1 MRPLAGGRLI
11 LTQCP
16 GSRAKGG
23 NTCYAGLW
31 NHWPEAVMSQC
42 PYTNLLDPDLYGA
55 GNHLPKLGELRA
67 RADAPIV
74 KIDDPLT
81 GIPYWAVLYR
91 EHVDYI
97 AKHPAIFSSEKRLT
111 IPTEYDDDTIAL
123 QASMLAN
130 MDPPRHGKFRRI
142 ARNAFTPRAVE
153 SYHDTFAGYARQ
165 IIDAVAH
172 KGHCEFVTEVAA
184 ELPLMAIL
192 DLCGVPIEE
201 RGQFFTWT
209 NQMMFQEDEDVGGD
223 DAAALAQEAAANIYV
238 YAGQLAEQHAR
249 TPLNNIVGALLD
261 GEVEEEKLTPE
272 EFQLFFLML
281 IAAGNE
287 STRSVTAHGMRL
299 LMEHPEQLQ
308 MLVDDPG
315 LIPDACE
322 EMLRYNPAFVTMRR
336 TVMEDTEVAGVQM
349 YAGNKV
355 LLPWH
360 LINQDET
367 VFDDPMEFDIT
378 RARRMPDLGRE
389 HRAFGIG
396 THYCLGAHLARM
408 ELQIMFEELIPRL
421 RNPQFA
427 APVKYMRDYFV
438 NGIKEMQ
445 ITFDKELE
453 SAA

>member
-1 MRPLAGGRLI
+1 MA
-11 LTQCP
+11 
-16 GSRAKGG
+16 
-23 NTCYAGLW
+23 
-31 NHWPEAVMSQC
+31 QC
-42 PYTNLLDPDLYGA
+42 PYANLLDPDLYGA
-55 GNHLPKLGELRA
+55 GNHLQTLIALREQA
-67 RADAPIV
+67 EAPIIR
-74 KIDDPLT
+74 IDDRLT

-97 AKHPAIFSSEKRLT
+97 AKHPEIFSSEKRLT
-111 IPTEYDDDTIAL
+111 IPTEYDDETIAL
-123 QASMLAN
+123 QASMLVN

-142 ARNAFTPRAVE
+142 ARNAFTPKAVE
-153 SYHDTFAGYARQ
+153 SYHDTFAKYAKQ
-165 IIDAVAH
+165 IIDAVAP

-201 RGQFFTWT
+201 RAQFFTWT
-209 NQMMFQEDEDVGGD
+209 NQMMFQEDEDIGGSD
-223 DAAALAQEAAANIYV
+223 PAALAQEAAANIYL
-238 YAGQLAEQHAR
+238 YAGELARQHAEK
-249 TPLNNIVGALLD
+249 PLNNIVGALLD
-261 GEVEEEKLTPE
+261 GVVEDEKLTAE

-299 LMEHPEQLQ
+299 LMEHPDQLQ
-308 MLVDDPG
+308 MLVDNPE

-336 TVMEDTEVAGVQM
+336 TVMVDTEVAGVQM
-349 YAGNKV
+349 KEGDKV
-355 LLPWH
+355 LLHWH

-367 VFDDPMEFDIT
+367 VFDDPGSFDIT
-378 RARRMPDLGRE
+378 RAQRMPDLARE

-408 ELQIMFEELIPRL
+408 ELRIMFEELLPRL

-427 APVKYMRDYFV
+427 EPVKYMRDYFV
-438 NGIKEMQ
+438 NGIKEMR
-445 ITFDKELE
+445 ITFDPEPTQ
-453 SAA
+453 